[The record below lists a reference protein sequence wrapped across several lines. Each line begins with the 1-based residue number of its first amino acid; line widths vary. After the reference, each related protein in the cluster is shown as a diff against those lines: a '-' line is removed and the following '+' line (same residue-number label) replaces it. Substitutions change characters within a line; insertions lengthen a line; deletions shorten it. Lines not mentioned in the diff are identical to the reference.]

1 MNDQEQQIHPD
12 RDGSPQPGQSTSPL
26 VDASSMPRSR
36 HGHERLVMG
45 AAPVGAVLLLVLL
58 VLAASSLARSRLLVP
73 DATTWLP
80 SSQPGGSA
88 GFSTPFAAEVLL
100 TPSPAP
106 VRPEELA
113 QQLDYAEQLTLQSR
127 LDEALALYAEL
138 ARQAPDDARLQAD
151 WAQALILDG
160 QFDQALQHA
169 RRAME
174 LDPVHSEVMAGLAR
188 AYAQVG
194 DMNQALAF
202 ARGAI
207 ELDPDSA
214 EAHAV
219 LASIYSLNGQLE
231 RAVEEAERA
240 LALDPDCAKA
250 HQVRGWLYRKVDGD
264 LQRAIA
270 ELEAA
275 ARLQPGVWLW
285 HHELGE
291 LLIEAGEYRRAA
303 QSLETALALRPKV
316 QTYIALGKAHY
327 SLEEYDRAESYLA
340 LALAVEERSAELYA
354 LLAAV
359 RTAQGRCDEAKP
371 YLDRAL
377 ALDPTNALARTT
389 RIACLPTPS
398 PAPIPSASPVPTPML
413 TGLTGQIA
421 FPVWN
426 EMEGTYDT
434 YVADT
439 NGQHRHLV
447 ASRAHQPAF
456 RPDGQWLVVNG
467 ERSGYM
473 NLCLVRPDGSE
484 FREITAYIEDAL
496 PAWSPDGQS
505 LAFSST
511 RHRDRQSRL
520 YVIDEV
526 PLSGGRAQDRVLYT
540 DLYELLG
547 QAPVWVDNTEIVYA
561 GCDYTTSPVPCGL
574 FLVSAEAG
582 PQIPKLLT
590 DHPSDTMP
598 AVHGKQIVFMSNR
611 AGNWDLY
618 WVNVDGTGLRQLT
631 DDPADEGLPTWAPDG
646 TAIAFVS
653 NKGGNWS
660 IWMIRPDGSESHKLF
675 DLGGQGLADDWLQEQ
690 ISWVP

>member
-1 MNDQEQQIHPD
+1 M
-12 RDGSPQPGQSTSPL
+12 S
-26 VDASSMPRSR
+26 
-36 HGHERLVMG
+36 

-58 VLAASSLARSRLLVP
+58 VLAASVLARSLLPVSGP
-73 DATTWLP
+73 TNWPP
-80 SSQPGGSA
+80 SVQPSGSA
-88 GFSTPFAAEVLL
+88 GSATPFALELLL
-100 TPSPAP
+100 TPSPALAG
-106 VRPEELA
+106 PEELA
-113 QQLDYAEQLTLQSR
+113 RQLDYAKQLTLQSR

-138 ARQAPDDARLQAD
+138 ARQAPDDARLQAE

-160 QFDQALQHA
+160 QFDQALEHA

-174 LDPVHSEVMAGLAR
+174 LEPVNSEVVAGLAK
-188 AYAQVG
+188 AYAYVG
-194 DMNQALAF
+194 DLNQALAF
-202 ARGAI
+202 ARGAV
-207 ELDPDSA
+207 ELEPRSA
-214 EAHAV
+214 EAQAV
-219 LASIYSLNGQLE
+219 LALIHFLKNQPE
-231 RAVEEAERA
+231 RAVEEAEQA
-240 LALDPDCAKA
+240 LALDPDCAQA
-250 HQVRGWLYRKVDGD
+250 HQVRGWLYRKVEGD

-270 ELEAA
+270 ELETATQ
-275 ARLQPGVWLW
+275 LQPGIWLW

-303 QSLETALALRPKV
+303 RSLETALALRPKV
-316 QTYIALGKAHY
+316 QTYVALGKAFY
-327 SLEEYDRAESYLA
+327 YLKDYERAETYLA
-340 LALAVEERSAELYA
+340 LALAVEEKNAELYA
-354 LLAAV
+354 LLAAI
-359 RTAQGRCDEAKP
+359 RTAQGRCGEAVP

-377 ALDPTNALARTT
+377 VLDPTNALARTT
-389 RIACLPTPS
+389 RMACLPTPS
-398 PAPIPSASPVPTPML
+398 PAPIPSASPVPARAL
-413 TGLTGQIA
+413 TGRIA

-426 EMEGTYDT
+426 EAEGVYDT
-434 YVADT
+434 YVADAD
-439 NGQHRHLV
+439 GQHRRLV
-447 ASRAHQPAF
+447 ASRAHQPAL
-456 RPDGQWLVVNG
+456 RPDGLWLAVNG

-484 FREITAYIEDAL
+484 LQEITAYIEDAL

-526 PLSGGRAQDRVLYT
+526 PLSGRRAQDRVLYT

-547 QAPVWVDNTEIVYA
+547 QAPAWVDNTQIVYA

-582 PQIPKLLT
+582 PHTPVLLT

-598 AVHGKQIVFMSNR
+598 AVYGKRIVFMSSR

-618 WVNVDGTGLRQLT
+618 VVNVDGTGLRQLT

-653 NKGGNWS
+653 NKGGSWAV
-660 IWMIRPDGSESHKLF
+660 WMIRPDGSESHKLF
-675 DLGGQGLADDWLQEQ
+675 DLGDQGLADDWLQEQ
-690 ISWVP
+690 ISWAP

>member
-1 MNDQEQQIHPD
+1 M
-12 RDGSPQPGQSTSPL
+12 S
-26 VDASSMPRSR
+26 
-36 HGHERLVMG
+36 

-58 VLAASSLARSRLLVP
+58 VLGASSLARSLLPVSG
-73 DATTWLP
+73 ATNWQP
-80 SSQPGGSA
+80 SVQSGGSA
-88 GFSTPFAAEVLL
+88 VSAIPFTVEALL
-100 TPSPAP
+100 TPSPA
-106 VRPEELA
+106 VAGPEELA
-113 QQLDYAEQLTLQSR
+113 RQLDYAEQLTLQSK

-138 ARQAPDDARLQAD
+138 AQQAPDDARPQAD

-174 LDPVHSEVMAGLAR
+174 LDPVNAEVVARLAR
-188 AYAQVG
+188 AYAYVG
-194 DMNQALAF
+194 DLNQALAF
-202 ARGAI
+202 ARGAV
-207 ELDPDSA
+207 ELEPESA
-214 EAHAV
+214 EAQAV
-219 LASIYSLNGQLE
+219 LAFIHFLKNQPE

-240 LALDPDCAKA
+240 LALDPDCAEA
-250 HQVRGWLYRKVDGD
+250 HQVRGWLYRKVEGD

-270 ELEAA
+270 ELETATQ
-275 ARLQPGVWLW
+275 LQPGIWLW
-285 HHELGE
+285 HYELGE

-303 QSLETALALRPKV
+303 TSLETALALRPKV
-316 QTYIALGKAHY
+316 QTYVALGKAFYH
-327 SLEEYDRAESYLA
+327 LKEYEQAEAYLA
-340 LALAVEERSAELYA
+340 LALAVEDKSAELYA
-354 LLAAV
+354 LLAAI
-359 RTAQGRCDEAKP
+359 RTAQGRCDEAEP

-398 PAPIPSASPVPTPML
+398 PVPIPSASPVPARA
-413 TGLTGQIA
+413 LTGQIA

-426 EMEGTYDT
+426 EAEGVYDT
-434 YVADT
+434 YVADP
-439 NGQHRHLV
+439 NGQHRRLV

-456 RPDGQWLVVNG
+456 RPDGLWLAVNG

-484 FREITAYIEDAL
+484 LQEITAYIEDAL

-526 PLSGGRAQDRVLYT
+526 PLSGRRAQDRVLYT

-547 QAPVWVDNTEIVYA
+547 QAPAWVDNTQIVYA

-582 PQIPKLLT
+582 PHTPVLLT

-598 AVHGKQIVFMSNR
+598 AVYGKRIVFMSSR

-618 WVNVDGTGLRQLT
+618 VVNVDGTGLRQLT

-646 TAIAFVS
+646 SAIAFVS
-653 NKGGNWS
+653 NKGGSWAV
-660 IWMIRPDGSESHKLF
+660 WMIRPDDRESHKLF
-675 DLGGQGLADDWLQEQ
+675 ELGGQGLADNWLQEQ
-690 ISWVP
+690 IGWAP